1 MVNKLKKL
9 IIKYREIILYLIFGL
24 LTTLISI
31 ISFVICNKILNI
43 SWGVGNVI
51 SWILS
56 VSFAYVTNRIFVF
69 KSKKKNILKE
79 MIFFFGFRVLSLI
92 IDMICMFILIN
103 ILSVDSVVSKVI
115 VQIIVVLLNYL
126 FSKIFVF

>member
-31 ISFVICNKILNI
+31 ISFAICNKILNI

>member
-9 IIKYREIILYLIFGL
+9 IIKYKEIILYLIFGL

-31 ISFVICNKILNI
+31 ISFAICNKILNI
-43 SWGVGNVI
+43 SWSFSNVV

>member
-31 ISFVICNKILNI
+31 ISFAICNKILNI
-43 SWGVGNVI
+43 SWSFSNVV

-79 MIFFFGFRVLSLI
+79 MISFFGFRVLSLI

>member
-31 ISFVICNKILNI
+31 ISFAICNKILNI
-43 SWGVGNVI
+43 SWDVGNVI

-103 ILSVDSVVSKVI
+103 ILSVDSVVTKLI

>member
-31 ISFVICNKILNI
+31 ISFAICNKILNI
-43 SWGVGNVI
+43 SWSFSNVV